1 MSIYYN
7 VSMNA
12 DRDTDTFASIIDT
25 ENNEYV
31 VDKQDEY
38 QVGVARFKIPLGLVD
53 MYRIYNQEFNLS
65 VNIPT
70 IFSNVAGVNTTKFSD
85 GVSCIMGR
93 PRSISHDQIV
103 TNTFPLG
110 IDNQKSNTPF
120 VSIQDDYHYCKWLNK
135 GMMTS
140 FSNNLEQIN
149 QVPTGR
155 ITVHNPTINTG
166 NFFGDNSVGVASD
179 LTKNSGYDILGTIN
193 ISSVN
198 IASGQNIGQNSQE
211 IVAGLKLTIKNIRKP
226 TTANAMTRFSNIQ
239 FGLTKYPQGLGSP
252 LSNSTA
258 YVKGGGGTAPQPN
271 LSLFT
276 YGVWWFNDDI
286 LEDAL
291 AQETYDATSADQNL
305 VFTTKDFSQMFAS
318 NNRSADNYKAYRSQH
333 PTDEYVM
340 FPDGSDF
347 SSLIGSRADGY
358 SWYLIMRQK
367 SNPAHTTGAIS
378 GAYINTIANVTGV
391 NITNATDVVLN
402 MTTVQVYMDKPTLNP
417 IPNVGDMFAKQ
428 LGAAPNL
435 ATTPVADISST
446 ANKTEERNS
455 DWGNVNT
462 WLVPQFRFDESIK
475 KMFLYQGNGWG
486 KMSGYSLFMNNSL
499 FNSLGFQGYANM
511 LINGTNRDRIFAT
524 AALNNIQDESKDQ
537 FFNGFIL
544 RFKDNGIL
552 QNLNALMPDATNFQ
566 DWLCYYERENSQFSR
581 NFLNGLV
588 VTSSS
593 IATQGE
599 ITGNGQS
606 VKKVITDFKIDPSQV
621 QRDYILYEP
630 SGGIRYY
637 PLISPQPLHTIAVE
651 IFFEDING
659 IQRLLPI
666 PNSQSMSI
674 KLEFRPNNM
683 IYNY

>member
-7 VSMNA
+7 VSVNA
-12 DRDTDTFASIIDT
+12 NRDTDTLASIVDT
-25 ENNEYV
+25 ENNEFV

-53 MYRIYNQEFNLS
+53 MYRIYSEEFNLS

-70 IFSNVAGVNTTKFSD
+70 VLTSASNVNTSQFSD
-85 GVSCIMGR
+85 LASTIMGR
-93 PRSISHDQIV
+93 PTNISHDQIV
-103 TNTFPLG
+103 TNTFPIGL
-110 IDNQKSNTPF
+110 DAQKAQSPF

-135 GMMTS
+135 GLMTS
-140 FSNNLEQIN
+140 FSNNLEKIN
-149 QVPTGR
+149 PVPTGR

-166 NFFGDNSVGVASD
+166 DFFGNNSVGIATD
-179 LTKNSGYDILGTIN
+179 LTKNSGYDILGSIA
-193 ISSVN
+193 IAVDN
-198 IASGQNIGQNSQE
+198 IAGGQNTGQNTQS

-239 FGLTKYPQGLGSP
+239 FGITKYATGQGSP
-252 LSNSTA
+252 LSNSNN
-258 YVKGGGGTAPQPN
+258 YVKGGGGTAPEPN
-271 LSLFT
+271 LGSFS

-291 AQETYDATSADQNL
+291 AQTTYDASSADQNL

-318 NNRSADNYKAYRSQH
+318 NNKSADNYNAYRALH

-358 SWYLIMRQK
+358 TWYLIMRQK
-367 SNPAHTTGAIS
+367 SNPAQTTGGTA
-378 GAYINTIANVTGV
+378 GAYISTVTTTTGV
-391 NITNATDVVLN
+391 NITNATDIVLN

-417 IPNVGDMFAKQ
+417 IANVGDMFAKD

-435 ATTPVADISST
+435 ATTAVADITST
-446 ANKTEERNS
+446 LNKTEERNT

-462 WLVPQFRFDESIK
+462 WLVPQFRFDESLK

-499 FNSLGFQGYANM
+499 FNSLGFQGYSNM
-511 LINGTNRDRIFAT
+511 LINAQNRDRVFAT
-524 AALNNIQDESKDQ
+524 TVLSSTTINKDQ
-537 FFNGFIL
+537 FLNGFIL
-544 RFKDNGIL
+544 KFKDNGIL

-566 DWLCYYERENSQFSR
+566 DWLCYYERENSQFAR

-637 PLISPQPLHTIAVE
+637 PLISPQPLHTVAVE

-659 IQRLLPI
+659 IQRILPI